1 MPEPT
6 ITLDI
11 EVERVLY
18 PPDTTEGARWFILA
32 ALDADKNSIT
42 CKGDMPWRPRPQE
55 RLRLTGSYTVYQ
67 GKRQFKFSEAML
79 NLPTDAR
86 GMLHYVCSIAK
97 GIGPALEDAI
107 WTARGAD
114 WPQIQ
119 EGEIPRLSG
128 KVYNSLIESIELA
141 EGDRRKSTTIAELMR
156 AGCTV
161 NMATAAFERWEGN
174 TLGVVVDDPYRLA
187 ELPNYGFSDVDGD
200 IRLHYGIGDD
210 DPRRIRAAVVYV
222 LRQLTGAGST
232 VVHWEQLHGACIEK
246 LSGFSALIVEQV
258 RAMFKEGTLRGFERS
273 RNVSLASDYKNEL
286 VIWEF
291 LNDGK

>member
-18 PPDTTEGARWFILA
+18 PPETTDGARWFILA
-32 ALDADKNSIT
+32 ALDAQRNSIT

-86 GMLHYVCSIAK
+86 GMLHYVCSLAK
-97 GIGPALEDAI
+97 GVGAAMEDAI
-107 WTARGAD
+107 WQARGAD
-114 WPQIQ
+114 WPDIE
-119 EGEIPRLSG
+119 EGEIPRLAG
-128 KVYNSLIESIELA
+128 KVYHSLMQAIELA
-141 EGDRRKSTTIAELMR
+141 ESDRRKSLTIAELMR

-161 NMATAAFERWEGN
+161 NMATAAFELWGGN
-174 TLGVVVDDPYRLA
+174 ALGVVKDDPYRLA
-187 ELPNYGFSDVDGD
+187 ELPHYGFADVDGD
-200 IRLHYGIGDD
+200 IRIHYGITDD

-222 LRQLTGAGST
+222 LRQLTGSGST
-232 VVHWEQLHGACIEK
+232 VVHWEQLHSACIAK
-246 LSGFSALIVEQV
+246 LGGFGTLIVEQV
-258 RAMFKEGTLRGFERS
+258 RAMFAEGTLRGFERS

-286 VIWEF
+286 TIWEF
-291 LNDGK
+291 LNNGN